1 MNNSGVSVSK
11 VMKNK
16 NLDPKNIILMHDD
29 LDLGPGDVRFKID
42 GGHGGH
48 NGLKDIFIGHH
59 QESSQELELDW
70 PSRHEV
76 RSE

>member
-1 MNNSGVSVSK
+1 MNNSGITVSK
-11 VMKNK
+11 IIKNK

-48 NGLKDIFIGHH
+48 NGLKDIFATGHH
-59 QESSQELELDW
+59 QENSQELELELVTQAC
-70 PSRHEV
+70 SQK
-76 RSE
+76 